1 MLVCLWMTKEVV
13 TVSPSQSIAEAE
25 QLMTVHNLRRIP
37 VTQNNTVVGIICDTD
52 ILKAK
57 PSILDPT
64 ADTAA
69 DEHASLLPVEQ
80 IMTVNPVTLQPDAP
94 IEEAALKMRRHKI
107 NSVPVVQDG
116 QLTGIIT
123 ETNIF
128 NAFIEILGAEA
139 DGARIELLVDH
150 DNDRFHEMLEV
161 FKRENMGILAITVYP
176 EFSKDHQMV
185 TVKTRGDN
193 LDRLLDELW
202 KKELKVNRVIKDSLA
217 SNL

>member
-64 ADTAA
+64 ADSAA

-116 QLTGIIT
+116 QLIGIIT

-176 EFSKDHQMV
+176 EFSKGHQMV